1 MIKSVSKPLILVI
14 VGHKLSVS
22 SEVSLHISLL
32 LKQEASNIT
41 NQLSPD
47 YLYLVSIETQR
58 RGGGSDIFCPTLP
71 PNPFRSV
78 GVTDIYLVSSPY
90 N

>member
-1 MIKSVSKPLILVI
+1 MIKSVLKPLILAI

-22 SEVSLHISLL
+22 SDVNLHISLL

-47 YLYLVSIETQR
+47 YLYLISYIDRNPKEGR
-58 RGGGSDIFCPTLP
+58 LLP
-71 PNPFRSV
+71 PPPHPFRSV
-78 GVTDIYLVSSPY
+78 GVTDIYMVSSPY